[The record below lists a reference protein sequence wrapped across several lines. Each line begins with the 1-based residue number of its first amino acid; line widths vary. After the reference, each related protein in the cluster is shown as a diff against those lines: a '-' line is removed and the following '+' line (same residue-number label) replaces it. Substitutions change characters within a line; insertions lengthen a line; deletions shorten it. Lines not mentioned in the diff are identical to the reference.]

1 MFGSGN
7 VYFAGSPVEIDISG
21 LQWPPASPFD
31 VVILDVVYDSKVAG
45 EFRVDTGGQETVSI
59 DISSALRAIWSDYDF
74 AGEVS
79 AANGLTS
86 TLTDEKTKSK
96 NHTARQYY
104 FRIYTEYIDDTDG
117 VFTRTQCKYE
127 NLTDIPGGRCTI
139 GRWTEWE
146 RFVKQT
152 QQTVTAPVSTKPSTP
167 ERVGSTS
174 ITSKVKFASN
184 KTTST
189 FYRHDYEGN
198 DAPTVLRDTYEY
210 TDFLFVNRRGA
221 VETCSAPAMEAM
233 TVEAE
238 SKQYARVER
247 PSFVPERSLMAVAS
261 GGRRSWQMSSGYQT
275 REWARWWAEE
285 FLAASRHWML
295 IDGSYVPV
303 VVKGSKKSNT
313 VYDRSKQQYQHVDF
327 TVTLALEG

>member
-1 MFGSGN
+1 MFGSGK
-7 VYFAGSPVEIDISG
+7 VYFAGSPVVIDVNG

-31 VVILDVVYDSKVAG
+31 VVILEVVYGSKVAG
-45 EFRVDTGGQETVSI
+45 EFRVDTGGQQEI
-59 DISSALRAIWSDYDF
+59 PFDISSALRAIWSDYDF
-74 AGEVS
+74 SGEVS
-79 AANGLTS
+79 AANGLSDKQKKKPYARATRS
-86 TLTDEKTKSK
+86 YTL
-96 NHTARQYY
+96 
-104 FRIYTEYIDDTDG
+104 RIYTEYISADG
-117 VFTRTQCKYE
+117 VLERTQCKDE
-127 NLTDIPGGRCTI
+127 QKRTDIPGSFCVI
-139 GRWTEWE
+139 GGWTEWE
-146 RFVKQT
+146 RMKSPDQK
-152 QQTVTAPVSTKPSTP
+152 TVTETLSTKPSTP

-174 ITSKVKFASN
+174 ITSKVGFASN

-247 PSFVPERSLMAVAS
+247 PSFAPERSLMAVTS

-295 IDGSYVPV
+295 IDGSYEPV
-303 VVKGSKKSNT
+303 VVKESKKSNT